1 MSAPQGRRRQFSVET
16 LDSPE
21 ELAAVAESWDVLA
34 EANPTPFATCD
45 WLVAWW
51 QYATRATQCVLLRE
65 PGGTICAGALVQHR
79 PLRGVR
85 GAADVH
91 SGDWGVVAAG
101 EHERDAVWR
110 QLTELAH
117 PVGRL
122 LLPALDEP
130 AVTAVR
136 SALEPSGF
144 HFVELG
150 RLDSPAV
157 GLPASY
163 DDLLAGASRNLRSQ
177 LGRARR
183 AMERL
188 GTLTVRTAG
197 PQRPLADDIERFL
210 RLEASGWKGQ
220 EGTAILGSPRTARL
234 YRDFAAAAFANGRLR
249 LLLLELD
256 GALVAADLSY
266 RIGPRTALVKT
277 TYDERYASLR
287 PGLVLRGEALRAAV
301 EEGSTE
307 YDFLG
312 GPDAYKLRWAGE
324 LRPRRQLLAVRGP
337 WRVEAA
343 YREELRPRLGRL
355 HRWLGSAMRPGR
367 PGQEDGSG

>member
-1 MSAPQGRRRQFSVET
+1 MSAPEGRRGRFSVEV
-16 LDSPE
+16 LCSPE

-34 EANPTPFATCD
+34 AASPTPFATSD

-51 QYATRATQCVLLRE
+51 RYATRPAQCVLLRS
-65 PGGTICAGALVQHR
+65 PGGNICAGALVQR
-79 PLRGVR
+79 VPLRGVR

-91 SGDWGVVAAG
+91 SGDWGVVAA
-101 EHERDAVWR
+101 EAHARDAMWR
-110 QLTELAH
+110 QLAELAC

-130 AVTAVR
+130 AVTAVQL
-136 SALEPSGF
+136 ALEPSGF
-144 HFVELG
+144 QFVELE
-150 RLDSPAV
+150 RLDSPALD
-157 GLPASY
+157 LPATY

-177 LGRARR
+177 LGRSQR

-188 GTLTVRTAG
+188 GTLTMRTAG
-197 PQRPLADDIERFL
+197 QQRPLADDLERFL
-210 RLEASGWKGQ
+210 LLEASGWKGKQ
-220 EGTAILGSPRTARL
+220 GTAILSSSRTARL
-234 YRDFAAAAFANGRLR
+234 YRDFATAAFANGRLR
-249 LLLLELD
+249 LLLLEVG

-277 TYDERYASLR
+277 TYDERHASLR

-312 GPDAYKLRWAGE
+312 GPDSYKLRWAAE
-324 LRPRRQLLAVRGP
+324 LRPRRQLLAVRGA
-337 WRVEAA
+337 WRAEAA
-343 YREELRPRLGRL
+343 YRTQVRPRLGRL
-355 HRWLGSAMRPGR
+355 HRWLVSRQRPVK
-367 PGQEDGSG
+367 P